1 MRTFPL
7 PTKVDTYKTNWS
19 CRFGAPRNNG
29 RKHGGVDLAAAAGT
43 DVYAID
49 DGLVV
54 EAAGGFDQYGT
65 SVVSI
70 QHGDVYDDNYC
81 VVRYG
86 EVGPPLV
93 KAGDTVTKGQLIAKV
108 GKQPGGTQLH
118 LEMYGGYEDGPFLQE
133 KNLPYKRRSD
143 LMDPT
148 TSVDSWP
155 AK

>member
-1 MRTFPL
+1 
-7 PTKVDTYKTNWS
+7 
-19 CRFGAPRNNG
+19 
-29 RKHGGVDLAAAAGT
+29 DLAAAAGT

-49 DGLVV
+49 AGLVV

-70 QHGDVYDDNYC
+70 QHGDVYDDDYC
-81 VVRYG
+81 IVRYG

-93 KAGDTVTKGQLIAKV
+93 TEGDTVTKGQLIAKV

-118 LEMYGGYEDGPFLQE
+118 LEMYGGYESGPFLQE

-143 LMDPT
+143 IMDPT
-148 TSVDSWP
+148 AAVDSWP